1 MLENSFDVYDLAA
14 LAYIYKRIK
23 ETDPVREASHVVIDE
38 AQDFGMMSYR
48 CLHYCLYGCTY
59 TIMGDT
65 SQNIHFEYGLNDWEE
80 LKKLILTGTF
90 DAFGLLR
97 KSYRNTVEISEF
109 ANEILRHGD
118 FSIYPVEPIIRHGN
132 PVQTVACPDENKLLA
147 DTVTTIKKWQQDG
160 YETIA
165 VICRDEAEAAQAA
178 EELKKYVKIVETDLE
193 KAEFG
198 DGVMVLPVSYTKG
211 LEFDAVL
218 LFDPTQE
225 KYPSDNGHVK
235 LLYVAATRA
244 LHELVVL
251 YRGKLTG
258 ILADKVPEGKHMKE
272 FAAETLTKAAE
283 FERVQHTEKR
293 SNSSAGSR
301 AQRIWQS
308 ASISVRSALS
318 LNRRGKKMRLRQEEK
333 H

>member
-1 MLENSFDVYDLAA
+1 M
-14 LAYIYKRIK
+14 
-23 ETDPVREASHVVIDE
+23 
-38 AQDFGMMSYR
+38 
-48 CLHYCLYGCTY
+48 
-59 TIMGDT
+59 
-65 SQNIHFEYGLNDWEE
+65 
-80 LKKLILTGTF
+80 
-90 DAFGLLR
+90 
-97 KSYRNTVEISEF
+97 
-109 ANEILRHGD
+109 
-118 FSIYPVEPIIRHGN
+118 
-132 PVQTVACPDENKLLA
+132 
-147 DTVTTIKKWQQDG
+147 
-160 YETIA
+160 
-165 VICRDEAEAAQAA
+165 ICRDEAEAAQAA

>member
-1 MLENSFDVYDLAA
+1 M
-14 LAYIYKRIK
+14 
-23 ETDPVREASHVVIDE
+23 
-38 AQDFGMMSYR
+38 
-48 CLHYCLYGCTY
+48 
-59 TIMGDT
+59 
-65 SQNIHFEYGLNDWEE
+65 
-80 LKKLILTGTF
+80 
-90 DAFGLLR
+90 
-97 KSYRNTVEISEF
+97 
-109 ANEILRHGD
+109 
-118 FSIYPVEPIIRHGN
+118 
-132 PVQTVACPDENKLLA
+132 
-147 DTVTTIKKWQQDG
+147 
-160 YETIA
+160 
-165 VICRDEAEAAQAA
+165 
-178 EELKKYVKIVETDLE
+178 
-193 KAEFG
+193 
-198 DGVMVLPVSYTKG
+198 
-211 LEFDAVL
+211 

-283 FERVQHTEKR
+283 FERVQHTEKEIEQQR
-293 SNSSAGSR
+293 
-301 AQRIWQS
+301 RIWQS